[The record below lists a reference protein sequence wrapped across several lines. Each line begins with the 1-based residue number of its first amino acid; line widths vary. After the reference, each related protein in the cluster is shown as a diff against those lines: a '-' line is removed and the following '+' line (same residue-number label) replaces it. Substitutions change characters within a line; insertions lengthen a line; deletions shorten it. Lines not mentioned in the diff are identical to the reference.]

1 MLSAPWW
8 RPMKSKNALQAK
20 SQSTW
25 ITYLTCTV
33 SQERKGPKAIFER
46 IINKNIFMQ
55 TPIKLLV
62 FALGLSHSTSADSN
76 QAETPTCSWY
86 ESWCES
92 PVSLLKS
99 VTKSLIVYPFTP
111 NSNHNKI
118 SKKVFSFLK
127 NTNKTKVLPKTGFIW
142 MVTPKKIHPQ
152 IWK

>member
-1 MLSAPWW
+1 
-8 RPMKSKNALQAK
+8 
-20 SQSTW
+20 
-25 ITYLTCTV
+25 
-33 SQERKGPKAIFER
+33 
-46 IINKNIFMQ
+46 MQ

-62 FALGLSHSTSADSN
+62 FALGLLDSASADSN
-76 QAETPTCSWY
+76 QAETPICSWY

-99 VTKSLIVYPFTP
+99 VTKSLTFSPFTP
-111 NSNHNKI
+111 NSDHNKI

-127 NTNKTKVLPKTGFIW
+127 NINKTKVLRKTGFVW